1 MEDIY
6 CSIYDGRITVMGGTI
21 EHVIKSGLREQE
33 FGLEDLERGNVSVW
47 KLVGRAQLMVVTR
60 DAARDADERPEG

>member
-6 CSIYDGRITVMGGTI
+6 CSVYGGRIKVMGGTVT
-21 EHVIKSGLREQE
+21 HVIKAGLREQE
-33 FGLEDLERGNVSVW
+33 FGLEDLERGDVSVW
-47 KLVGRAQLMVVTR
+47 KLVGRAELMVVTR